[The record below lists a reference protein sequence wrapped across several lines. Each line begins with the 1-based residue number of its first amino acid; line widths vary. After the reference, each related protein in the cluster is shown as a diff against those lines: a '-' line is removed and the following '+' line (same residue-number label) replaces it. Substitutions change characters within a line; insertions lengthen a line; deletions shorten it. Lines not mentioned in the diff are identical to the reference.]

1 MEGEFRMS
9 KTSLLSLA
17 EELRPFMEEKETIM
31 RSPVDVVK
39 QVALISITWATKAD
53 FERQPMLLEFQDK

>member
-17 EELRPFMEEKETIM
+17 EELRPFMEEKEPIM

-39 QVALISITWATKAD
+39 QDALISIT
-53 FERQPMLLEFQDK
+53 